1 MPSFRSLLCAAAA
14 IALAA
19 PFPAIAQDTQD
30 EEDANAASEIVVT
43 STRVRQGGA
52 QDIKHF
58 RAMADIEGLPR
69 PEGISVEGLMG
80 DYDLTLP
87 AAAQSCRQTFC
98 LVAESMPASFVGRP
112 DDLLFAGIGFA
123 SNIDAATWHRAPVN
137 LVAVVDKSGS
147 MSGTPLALV
156 RASLRQIVGQMQDDD
171 QLSIV
176 LYGDTSHVYLQPTP
190 VRRGR
195 DAILTA
201 IDRIESAGSTFMEAG
216 LKVGYETAF
225 ASAPAFKGTTRLML
239 FTDEQPNVGRTD
251 ADGFM
256 TMARAASQRGIGLTT
271 IGVGVQFG
279 DALAMKVSSV
289 RGGNLFFIAD
299 QADVKS
305 TFEKQ
310 LDYMVSELAH
320 DLRITM
326 KPAAGYRLSG
336 IFGVPGETMTETPEG
351 ETVITVPSVF
361 LSTNGGGIFV
371 TLAKASDRTDLP
383 AARLAPG
390 AELLGLSLD
399 YRMATGG
406 ETRSDRLAIAAPEA
420 AASPQLRQASLLV
433 DEYLALK
440 GAATAFHTKGDPKAA
455 YALLKDFSGRLST
468 ADLTEMNKEKKLVG
482 QMLEKAA
489 FFAGYAGEA
498 PPSLRPLALQGR
510 WTIRRQTGFT
520 DLKRG
525 DQLAFTD
532 DREME
537 TYRKTAGFDDPEE
550 TEHYEVN
557 ERQLHLTSSRLVFS
571 YRVDGDT
578 MVLRTRDNDGT
589 GQIVLDRVTT
599 N

>member
-19 PFPAIAQDTQD
+19 PFPATAQDKQD
-30 EEDANAASEIVVT
+30 QEDETSEIVVT
-43 STRVRQGGA
+43 SSLRVRQGGA

-87 AAAQSCRQTFC
+87 AAAQSCRQAFC

-156 RASLRQIVGQMQDDD
+156 RASLRQVASQMHDDD
-171 QLSIV
+171 QMSII
-176 LYGDTSHVYLQPTP
+176 LYGDTSHVHLQPTM
-190 VRRGR
+190 VRGGR
-195 DAILTA
+195 EAILAA
-201 IDRIESAGSTFMEAG
+201 IDGIQSAGSTFMEAG

-256 TMARAASQRGIGLTT
+256 TMARKASQRGIGLTT

-371 TLAKASDRTDLP
+371 TLAKASDRADLP

-399 YRMATGG
+399 YVMANGG
-406 ETRSDRLAIAAPEA
+406 APLSDRLAIAAPESS
-420 AASPQLRQASLLV
+420 AASPQLRQAGLLV

-455 YALLKDFSGRLST
+455 YALLKDFSSRLST
-468 ADLTEMNKEKKLVG
+468 ADLTDMGKEQKLVG
-482 QMLEKAA
+482 QMMEKAA
-489 FFAGYAGEA
+489 LFAGYAGEA

-525 DQLAFTD
+525 DQLAFTE

-537 TYRKTAGFDDPEE
+537 TYRKTAGFDDPDE
-550 TEHYEVN
+550 TEDYEVN

-578 MVLRTRDNDGT
+578 MVLRTRDNDNI